1 MMSLL
6 NNVINALEQAV
17 LEVIDAT
24 SGEVKL
30 VAGEGKWIT
39 ELFPASKNQQSFI
52 INENTAF
59 LFDFL
64 VDARLVWQ
72 EQKDDKIRSGLW
84 TEITEN
90 NSELHL
96 EATAIK
102 QQQKNLLLITNQLED
117 YRFQQKTKQLAREI
131 LLSNDRLFL
140 QNEYLQTR
148 LQSILKRPPEQDNI
162 VLTLTK
168 VIENAEFAV
177 IITKGNFA
185 PIIENSAAL
194 SLFEQCSY
202 TSSLPIRPVDIITK
216 LMKNQLPEFE
226 RIVATKSS
234 WEGELCWISPPSTL
248 KWLKVGLYPVKNK
261 LNEPESWI
269 IFVNDISTIKHL
281 VQRNEK
287 LALEDMLTKLPNRFS
302 FWQTLEQQ
310 IAANRCFYLVYVDIN
325 EFRRHNEFYGHL
337 EGDKLLI
344 EFGQRIKN
352 TIKESDF
359 IARVGG
365 DEFAIIL
372 SNVADQSSCE
382 QAILRIFDT
391 INKTFKTN
399 KSESFHVSVSIGA
412 ASFPNDARSVE
423 ELMKFVDLSAYNG
436 KKNKR
441 NSLQF
446 YSQSIKDASHQ
457 IIKIEQELRHAI
469 RNEEFELYLQP
480 IIDLKTRTITKAEAL
495 IRWNHPEKGLVSPDQ
510 FIEIAEKSDLIIAIG
525 EWVIHRACQLVKEI
539 NHQGFNIKISV
550 NLSPSQVI
558 DANLFSYLRKC
569 IIDFQIEPALLE
581 LEVTEG
587 VLVDDYSTA
596 RKLLSNARTIGMTVS
611 VDDFGTGYS
620 SLAYLKKLPLDFL
633 KIDRS
638 FIKDIVNDENDKA
651 IVKAVIAMA
660 HNLNLSVTTEGVET
674 EEQLKFLITNSC
686 NSVQGYLFSRPIQLD
701 AFIKLIDEQT
711 LPDNINNAL

>member
-1 MMSLL
+1 MTSLL
-6 NNVINALEQAV
+6 NNVLNALDQVV
-17 LEVIDAT
+17 LEVININT
-24 SGEVKL
+24 GEVKL
-30 VAGEGKWIT
+30 VAGEGLWIT
-39 ELFPASKNQQSFI
+39 ELFPTSTTQQSFI
-52 INENTAF
+52 INEDTAF

-64 VDARLVWQ
+64 FDARLIWQ
-72 EQKDDKIRSGLW
+72 AQQDGKVRSGLW
-84 TEITEN
+84 TEITKN
-90 NSELHL
+90 NNELHL

-102 QQQKNLLLITNQLED
+102 QQQNSLLLITNQLED

-148 LQSILKRPPEQDNI
+148 LRSILNRPPEQDNI
-162 VLTLTK
+162 ILTLTK

-177 IITKGNFA
+177 IITKGDFS

-202 TSSLPIRPVDIITK
+202 TSSLPSRPVDIITK
-216 LMKNQLPEFE
+216 LMKNQLPEFD
-226 RIVATKSS
+226 RIITTKSS

-248 KWLKVGLYPVKNK
+248 KWLKVGLYSVKNK

-287 LALEDMLTKLPNRFS
+287 LALQDMLTELPNRFS

-310 IAANRCFYLVYVDIN
+310 IATSSSFYLLYVDIN
-325 EFRRHNEFYGHL
+325 EFRRHNEFYGHH

-344 EFGQRIKN
+344 EFGKRIKN
-352 TIKESDF
+352 TIKEIDF

-372 SNVADQSSCE
+372 SNIDDQNACE
-382 QAILRIFDT
+382 QAIQRIIET
-391 INKTFKTN
+391 INKPFNTN
-399 KSESFHVSVSIGA
+399 KSETFHVSVSIGA
-412 ASFPNDARSVE
+412 ANFPNDAKSVE

-436 KKNKR
+436 KKNKK
-441 NSLQF
+441 NSIQF

-457 IIKIEQELRHAI
+457 LIKIEQELRHAI

-480 IIDLKTRTITKAEAL
+480 IIDLKTSAITKAEAL

-510 FIEIAEKSDLIIAIG
+510 FIAIAEKSDLIITIG
-525 EWVIHRACQLVKEI
+525 EWVISRACQLVKQI
-539 NHQGFNIKISV
+539 NSHGFNITISV
-550 NLSPSQVI
+550 NLSPAQVI
-558 DANLFSYLRKC
+558 DANLFSYLHKC
-569 IIDFQIEPALLE
+569 IVEYQIEPSLLE

-587 VLVDDYSTA
+587 VLVDDYSKA
-596 RKLLSNARTIGMTVS
+596 RKLLSNARTIGLTVS

-620 SLAYLKKLPLDFL
+620 SLAYLKQLPLDFL

-651 IVKAVIAMA
+651 IVRAVIAMA

-674 EEQLKFLITNSC
+674 EEQLKFLIKNSC
-686 NSVQGYLFSRPIQLD
+686 NSVQGYLFSRPIQLE
-701 AFIKLIDEQT
+701 AFIKLISEQT
-711 LPDNINNAL
+711 LPDNMATKR